1 HRNHLGVMSAYPLTE
16 IGGVYT
22 YNFTTGAN
30 QAFGGSLGHKEIE
43 IGVWGMFGGDGNAD
57 SQIGNADKNDVW
69 AVQAGTSGYLS
80 GDFTMDVQV
89 NNSDKND
96 VWAPNSGKGG
106 QVPDGASEG
115 GFECQVP

>member
-1 HRNHLGVMSAYPLTE
+1 ES
-16 IGGVYT
+16 GGIYT
-22 YNFTTGAN
+22 YDFSTGAG
-30 QAFGGSLGHKEIE
+30 QAYGGANGHKEIGTG
-43 IGVWGMFGGDGNAD
+43 IWGMIGGDGDAN

-69 AVQAGTSGYLS
+69 AVQAGSAGYLS

-106 QVPDGASEG
+106 QVPDGILNG
-115 GFECQVP
+115 GFKCMVPK